1 MARVQVD
8 GLTLGYELIG
18 EGDQRWVITPGG
30 RFSKDSAGVRQLA
43 EALAA
48 HGKQVLI
55 WDRPNCGE
63 SDVCFDGVSES
74 DMHAH
79 ALAGL
84 LRVLNVAPAVLV
96 GGSAGSRVSLVTA
109 AKQPELVCGLA
120 TLWISGGVYGLMN
133 LANYYCANSLRMAWT
148 EGMEAVAGLPDWAEV
163 IERNPSNRARFLAQ
177 DRKQFIATFERW
189 MSVYYPRPGEVVP
202 GLSAEVA
209 STIKAPTLVYRSGQS
224 DCWHPRA
231 TSEAL
236 AEMIPEARLVEPPWP
251 DTEWYDGWLRRLDG
265 RQASPWENWPLLAP
279 SLLEWASD
287 VLPAHT

>member
-1 MARVQVD
+1 VARVQVD
-8 GLTLGYELIG
+8 GLTLGYDLIG
-18 EGDQRWVITPGG
+18 DGDQAWVITPGG
-30 RFSKDSAGVRQLA
+30 RFSKDSAGVRELA

-48 HGKQVLI
+48 RGKLVLI

-74 DMHAH
+74 DMHAS

-84 LRVLNVAPAVLV
+84 LRTLDVVPAVLV

-109 AKQPELVCGLA
+109 AKHPDLVRGLA

-133 LANYYCANSLRMAWT
+133 LGNYYCANSLRLAWT
-148 EGMEAVAGLPDWAEV
+148 EGMEAVAALSDWAEV

-177 DRKQFIATFERW
+177 DREQFIATFERW

-202 GLSAEVA
+202 GLSGEVA
-209 STIKAPTLVYRSGQS
+209 GTITAPTLVYRSGQS

-236 AEMIPEARLVEPPWP
+236 AAMIPQARLVEPPWP
-251 DTEWYDGWLRRLDG
+251 DTEWYDGWRRRLEG
-265 RQASPWENWPLLAP
+265 KQASPWEHWPLLAP
-279 SLLEWASD
+279 SLLEWAND
-287 VLPAHT
+287 VLPGDV